1 MKHFL
6 VKIACIAGAGAVAA
20 FLWGDILA
28 GVLIAPFGWLIGK
41 AMEMKSRM
49 PEEEKRLVPVRREEE
64 DEEWRRWNEW
74 NEEWWEE
81 IREFDY
87 RSAIPDYPESLGL
100 EIGPD
105 WASR

>member
-1 MKHFL
+1 MRYFL
-6 VKIACIAGAGAVAA
+6 VKLACIAGAGIIAA
-20 FLWGDILA
+20 LIWGDMLA

-64 DEEWRRWNEW
+64 DEEWRRRY
-74 NEEWWEE
+74 EEWWDEWEE
-81 IREFDY
+81 EMRESH
-87 RSAIPDYPESLGL
+87 RSVIPDYPESLGL